1 MKSSGSEIA
10 GGSGEDETLDI
21 WAPADLR
28 IIQKKDGYRFALDS
42 LLLSDFTR
50 LKPKDRVLELGTG
63 CGIISLGLFRKYP
76 GIHLIGLELQAGFVD
91 LARRNLAL
99 NQAEGRISLVRGD
112 IRSLPQLFRPGS
124 FDAVVTNPPYRPLH
138 TGRINPQSEKA
149 LSRHELAVNLEHLL
163 AATRQAL
170 KKGGRF
176 FLIYPVRR
184 LPALLALSRQNHL
197 EPKRL
202 RLVQPLADREADWVL
217 MEAVKE
223 GGEELKVL
231 PVLVVYEK
239 PGVYSPEVR
248 DLLGR

>member
-1 MKSSGSEIA
+1 MKPSSFERA
-10 GGSGEDETLDI
+10 DGSGEDETVDV

-28 IIQKKDGYRFALDS
+28 LIQKKGGYRFALDS

-76 GIHLIGLELQAGFVD
+76 EIHLVGLELQAGFIE
-91 LARRNLAL
+91 LARRNLGL

-112 IRSLPQLFRPGS
+112 IRSLPRLFRPGS

-149 LSRHELAVNLEHLL
+149 LARHELAVTLEHLL
-163 AATRQAL
+163 TAAGQAL

-184 LPALLALSRQNHL
+184 LPALLALSRKNQL

-202 RLVQPLADREADWVL
+202 RLVQPLADREADWAL
-217 MEAVKE
+217 LEAVKG

>member
-1 MKSSGSEIA
+1 MKPSWPEIA
-10 GGSGEDETLDI
+10 GGLGEDETLDV

-28 IIQKKDGYRFALDS
+28 LIQKKDGYRFALDS
-42 LLLSDFTR
+42 LLLIDFIR
-50 LKPKDRVLELGTG
+50 LKSKDRVLELGTG

-76 GIHLIGLELQAGFVD
+76 KIHLVGLELQAGFVE
-91 LARRNLAL
+91 LARRNLGL
-99 NQAEGRISLVRGD
+99 NQAEDRISLVRGD
-112 IRSLPQLFRPGS
+112 IRSLTHFFRPGS
-124 FDAVVTNPPYRPLH
+124 FEAVVTNPPYRPLH

-149 LSRHELAVNLEHLL
+149 LARHEIAVKLENLL

-184 LPALLALSRQNHL
+184 LSALLALSRENHL

-202 RLVQPLADREADWVL
+202 RLVQPRADREADWVL

>member
-1 MKSSGSEIA
+1 MKPSCPEIA
-10 GGSGEDETLDI
+10 GGSGEEETVDV

-28 IIQKKDGYRFALDS
+28 LLQNKDGYRFALDS
-42 LLLSDFTR
+42 LLLSDFSR
-50 LKPKDRVLELGTG
+50 LKSKDRVLELGTG
-63 CGIISLGLFRKYP
+63 CGIVSLGLFQKYP
-76 GIHLIGLELQAGFVD
+76 EIHLVALEFQAGLVE
-91 LARRNLAL
+91 LARRNVVL
-99 NQAEGRISLVRGD
+99 NQAEDRISLVRGD
-112 IRSLPQLFRPGS
+112 IRFLPGLFRPGS
-124 FDAVVTNPPYRPLH
+124 FDAVVTNPPYRPLR

-149 LSRHELAVNLEHLL
+149 LARHELAVTLENLL

-202 RLVQPLADREADWVL
+202 RLVQPLADRDADWVL

-248 DLLGR
+248 VLLGR

>member
-1 MKSSGSEIA
+1 M
-10 GGSGEDETLDI
+10 GEDETLDV

-28 IIQKKDGYRFALDS
+28 LIQKKDGYRFALDS
-42 LLLSDFTR
+42 LLLTDFIR
-50 LKPKDRVLELGTG
+50 LESKDRVLELGAG

-76 GIHLIGLELQAGFVD
+76 KIHLVGLELQAGFVE
-91 LARRNLAL
+91 LACRNLGL
-99 NQAEGRISLVRGD
+99 NQAEDRISLVRGD
-112 IRSLPQLFRPGS
+112 IRSAAHLFRPGS

-149 LSRHELAVNLEHLL
+149 LARHEIAVKLENLL
-163 AATRQAL
+163 AATRQVL

-184 LPALLALSRQNHL
+184 LSALLALSRENHL

-202 RLVQPLADREADWVL
+202 RLVQPRADREADWVL
-217 MEAVKE
+217 REAVKE

>member
-1 MKSSGSEIA
+1 MKPSWPEPA
-10 GGSGEDETLDI
+10 GGAGQDETVDV

-28 IIQKKDGYRFALDS
+28 IIQKKGGYRFALDS

-50 LKPKDRVLELGTG
+50 FKPRDRVLELGTG
-63 CGIISLGLFRKYP
+63 GGIIALWLSRKYP
-76 GIHLIGLELQAGFVD
+76 EIHLVGLELQAGLME
-91 LARRNLAL
+91 LARRNRIL
-99 NQAEGRISLVRGD
+99 NQAENRISLVRGD
-112 IRSLPQLFRPGS
+112 IRVLAHFFRPAS

-138 TGRINPQSEKA
+138 SGRINPQSEKA
-149 LSRHELAVNLEHLL
+149 LARHELTVDLEHLL
-163 AATRQAL
+163 AAAGQAL
-170 KKGGRF
+170 KTGGRF

-184 LPALLALSRQNHL
+184 LAALLVLSRQNRL

-202 RLVQPLADREADWVL
+202 RLVQPLADREADRVL

-231 PVLVVYEK
+231 PALVVYEA

-248 DLLGR
+248 GLLGG

>member
-1 MKSSGSEIA
+1 MKSSGPELA
-10 GGSGEDETLDI
+10 GGSGEDESLDV
-21 WAPADLR
+21 WAPSNLR
-28 IIQKKDGYRFALDS
+28 LIQKKDGYRFALDS
-42 LLLSDFTR
+42 LLLSDFIR
-50 LKPKDRVLELGTG
+50 LKSKDRVLELGTG
-63 CGIISLGLFRKYP
+63 CGIISLRLFRKYP
-76 GIHLIGLELQAGFVD
+76 GIHLVGLELQAGFVD

-99 NQAEGRISLVRGD
+99 NQAEDRIFLVRGD
-112 IRSLPQLFRPGS
+112 IRTSPQLFRSGS

-149 LSRHELAVNLEHLL
+149 LARHELAVTLEHLL

-202 RLVQPLADREADWVL
+202 RLVQPRADREADWVL

>member
-1 MKSSGSEIA
+1 MKPSWSEIA
-10 GGSGEDETLDI
+10 GGSGKDETLDV
-21 WAPADLR
+21 WARADLR
-28 IIQKKDGYRFALDS
+28 LLQKKNGYRFALDS
-42 LLLSDFTR
+42 LLLSDFIR
-50 LKPKDRVLELGTG
+50 LKSKDRVLELGTG

-76 GIHLIGLELQAGFVD
+76 EIRLVGLEFQAGLVEM
-91 LARRNLAL
+91 ARRNLAL
-99 NQAEGRISLVRGD
+99 NQAEDRISLVRGD
-112 IRSLPQLFRPGS
+112 IRSLPHLFRPGS
-124 FDAVVTNPPYRPLH
+124 FEAVVTNPPYRPLH

-149 LSRHELAVNLEHLL
+149 LARHELAVTLEHLL
-163 AATRQAL
+163 AATCQAL
-170 KKGGRF
+170 KKRGRF

-184 LPALLALSRQNHL
+184 LPALLALSRQNRL

-202 RLVQPLADREADWVL
+202 RLVQSLAEREADWVL

-239 PGVYSPEVR
+239 PGVYSYEVR

>member
-1 MKSSGSEIA
+1 MKSSGPELS
-10 GGSGEDETLDI
+10 GGSGEDESLDV
-21 WAPADLR
+21 WAPSNLR
-28 IIQKKDGYRFALDS
+28 LIQKKDGYRFALDS
-42 LLLSDFTR
+42 LLLSDFIR
-50 LKPKDRVLELGTG
+50 LKSKDRVLELGTG
-63 CGIISLGLFRKYP
+63 CGIISLRLFRKYP
-76 GIHLIGLELQAGFVD
+76 GIHLVGLELQAGFVD

-99 NQAEGRISLVRGD
+99 NQAEDRIFLVRGD
-112 IRSLPQLFRPGS
+112 IRTSPQLFRSGS

-149 LSRHELAVNLEHLL
+149 LARHELAVTLEHLL

-202 RLVQPLADREADWVL
+202 RLVQPRADREADWVL

>member
-1 MKSSGSEIA
+1 MKPSWSKTA
-10 GGSGEDETLDI
+10 GGSGEDETLDV
-21 WAPADLR
+21 WAPANLR
-28 IIQKKDGYRFALDS
+28 LIQKKGGYRFALDS
-42 LLLSDFTR
+42 LLLSDFIR
-50 LKPKDRVLELGTG
+50 LKSEDRVLELGTG

-76 GIHLIGLELQAGFVD
+76 KIHLVGLELQAGFVD
-91 LARRNLAL
+91 LARRNLSL
-99 NQAEGRISLVRGD
+99 NQAGDRISLVRGD
-112 IRSLPQLFRPGS
+112 IRSLPYLFRPGS

-138 TGRINPQSEKA
+138 TGRINPQSDKA
-149 LSRHELAVNLEHLL
+149 LARHEIAIDLEHLL
-163 AATRQAL
+163 AASRQVL

-184 LPALLALSRQNHL
+184 LPALLTLSRQNHL

-217 MEAVKE
+217 MEAVKD

-231 PVLVVYEK
+231 PVLVVYEG